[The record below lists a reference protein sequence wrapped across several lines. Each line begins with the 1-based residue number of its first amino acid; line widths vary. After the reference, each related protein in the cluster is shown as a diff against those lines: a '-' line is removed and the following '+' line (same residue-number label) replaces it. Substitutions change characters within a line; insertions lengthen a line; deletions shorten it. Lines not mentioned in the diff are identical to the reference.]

1 MEERKKEERATKRI
15 ASALFFDTFSLKNKK
30 AIRAVATISKF
41 PRREA
46 FSLREIDRPFIIN
59 TGATISRMTINTT

>member
-1 MEERKKEERATKRI
+1 MKEERVIKRI
-15 ASALFFDTFSLKNKK
+15 AITLFFDTLSLKNIK
-30 AIRAVATISKF
+30 AMRAVATISKF